1 MNLKLLG
8 FRLKIRK
15 TLSQGTIEM
24 LDIIKDELK
33 KEYEKRNKK
42 K

>member
-33 KEYEKRNKK
+33 KEYDRRNKK